1 MLKSKK
7 SIKIIAVVSA
17 VLIVIITLGVYFGLR
32 VKYPIK
38 YKQEIIEQANLNQLN
53 VFLVFSLIKVESNF
67 KEDAISNKG
76 AKGLMQITESTA
88 KYIAQMLKEEQG
100 DLLSAKTN
108 IKYGCY
114 YLRYLIKRFKS
125 ERTAIIAYNA
135 GEGITSRWLENKE
148 IISSSGEIEK
158 IPYKETEEYVKR
170 IYKSFGK
177 YKKLYKNILD
187 K

>member
-135 GEGITSRWLENKE
+135 GEGNVQNWLNEKAL
-148 IISSSGEIEK
+148 SSDGKSLDK
-158 IPYKETEEYVKR
+158 IPFEETRAYVERVTLYAK
-170 IYKSFGK
+170 IYKI
-177 YKKLYKNILD
+177 LYFLD
-187 K
+187 